1 MTTRSAPAA
10 APWGGFSFNGS
21 RDVAFAA
28 FAARTPPAPPHA
40 PLPRGAALWR
50 AVELSAL
57 GGAGVSPLTW
67 PHVVPAPLLPHH
79 PSALPPHALA
89 PPVPAAAL
97 SPSHW
102 PPQAGAH
109 AAGYA
114 SGAPPAASHA
124 HEQQPQFVA
133 RGAHPALLAQQQRL
147 LAAYGHS
154 AWGVTWH
161 APQAVVLS
169 GRALAAP
176 ALAACAEQQS
186 GAGAA
191 QTAQRGAN
199 GGWATNGGSAA

>member
-1 MTTRSAPAA
+1 
-10 APWGGFSFNGS
+10 
-21 RDVAFAA
+21 
-28 FAARTPPAPPHA
+28 
-40 PLPRGAALWR
+40 
-50 AVELSAL
+50 
-57 GGAGVSPLTW
+57 
-67 PHVVPAPLLPHH
+67 
-79 PSALPPHALA
+79 
-89 PPVPAAAL
+89 VPAAAL

-161 APQAVVLS
+161 APQPVVLS
-169 GRALAAP
+169 GRALAPP
-176 ALAACAEQQS
+176 AATVRAEQQS
-186 GAGAA
+186 AA